1 MYKKCG
7 EISLLCENFVEKCDI
22 LIKVS
27 NIWRNM
33 MSPSPSYFV
42 SNVNMKKLDES
53 FMTPFCI
60 KFCDWNN
67 TLNFLRRSMDGSSYF
82 PTITHNRNCLL
93 KSVQMK
99 LQGFK
104 IGYTQS
110 IYTNAKWLTCVF
122 LSTSWARFDTIINTN
137 VRMRG
142 GYG

>member
-60 KFCDWNN
+60 K
-67 TLNFLRRSMDGSSYF
+67 
-82 PTITHNRNCLL
+82 HNRNCLL

-122 LSTSWARFDTIINTN
+122 L
-137 VRMRG
+137 
-142 GYG
+142 